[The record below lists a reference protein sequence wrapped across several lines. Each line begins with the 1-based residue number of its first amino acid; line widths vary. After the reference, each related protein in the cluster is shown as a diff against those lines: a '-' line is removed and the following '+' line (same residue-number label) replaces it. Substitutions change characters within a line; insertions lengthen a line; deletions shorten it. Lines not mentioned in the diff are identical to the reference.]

1 MSKKKGQKDQQWF
14 DEKHSKDK
22 IINIT
27 GGRKLN
33 FTGSLKIEGFKNL
46 ETINLKKL
54 KLASL
59 EISDCPRLDK
69 ITDLIELTK
78 LTSLSVTG
86 CPKLITLNYSSNGL
100 TSLEING
107 CSQLRNIDLSKFTKL
122 KKLYVRGYHNLIT
135 LDCSSIEKL
144 TNLKI
149 SGCKQLESIIKASK
163 LESLSVIDCPKLT
176 KLDYSTNG
184 LTSLEISGCNKL
196 ENITSLSKASKLTSL
211 SIIYCS
217 NITKLDCSSSEKLTE
232 LEVSDLIELKCSNTS
247 IKSLSVNLCPGIQIL
262 DCSNN
267 DKLINLDISNCKE
280 LKFLDCS
287 NSKLTSLD
295 INNCEFL
302 VREYREYEQNGI
314 LSKKLKFPSDLKII
328 QKRINK
334 NIVIVGRTGGG
345 KSTLSNVL
353 TGTDDFEESGR
364 SISVTKNFQK
374 EGFEYNGKYF
384 NVVDTIGVGDTKL
397 STKKVLY
404 KVLDGIFSIPEGIS
418 QILFVIDGRFT
429 AEEAKI
435 FNLLKGSI
443 FDIFE
448 IGILVYV
455 TIVRTKFSNFKN
467 KEECEADKNQL
478 HNENENIAKIVR
490 SCKDVVYVDNPP
502 VNIQINDDDD
512 EDTVRTNKRIRERSR
527 KIMLNYLDKEC
538 QIDYFK
544 LKAWDDIRKP
554 IAEYL
559 ESNCDDVPP
568 ELEKNQE
575 VQTLI
580 KITESFCSIT

>member
-1 MSKKKGQKDQQWF
+1 
-14 DEKHSKDK
+14 
-22 IINIT
+22 
-27 GGRKLN
+27 
-33 FTGSLKIEGFKNL
+33 
-46 ETINLKKL
+46 LKKL

-59 EISDCPRLDK
+59 EVVDCPQLVK
-69 ITDLIELTK
+69 ITDLSELAK

-86 CPKLITLNYSSNGL
+86 CPKLITFNYSSNGL

-135 LDCSSIEKL
+135 LNCSSIEKL

-149 SGCKQLESIIKASK
+149 SGCKQLVIIIKASK

-196 ENITSLSKASKLTSL
+196 ESITSLFKASKLTSL
-211 SIIYCS
+211 SMIYCP

-232 LEVSDLIELKCSNTS
+232 LEVSDLTELKCSNTS
-247 IKSLSVNLCPGIQIL
+247 IKSLSVNLCPCIQTL

-267 DKLINLDISNCKE
+267 DKLTNLDISNCKK

-302 VREYREYEQNGI
+302 VKEYEQKGNN
-314 LSKKLKFPSDLKII
+314 LKYPPGLKII
-328 QKRINK
+328 QKRIIK
-334 NIVIVGRTGGG
+334 NLIIVGRTGGG

-384 NVVDTIGVGDTKL
+384 NVIDTIGIGNTKL

-404 KVLDGIFSIPEGIS
+404 KILDGIFSLPEGIS

-435 FNLLKGSI
+435 FNLLKSSI

-448 IGILVYV
+448 IGILDYV
-455 TIVRTKFSNFKN
+455 TIVRTKFSNFRNKN
-467 KEECEADKNQL
+467 ECEADKNQL
-478 HNENENIAKIVR
+478 HNENEYIAKIIR

-502 VNIQINDDDD
+502 VNIQMYYDDDD
-512 EDTVRTNKRIRERSR
+512 LDTVATNKRIRERSR
-527 KIMLNYLDKEC
+527 KIMLDYLDKAC
-538 QIDYFK
+538 QTEYFI
-544 LKAWDDIRKP
+544 LKTWEEIRKP

-580 KITESFCSIT
+580 KNTESFCSIM